1 MHTNNERG
9 IALVLALFLTA
20 ALSTLAASLMFLA
33 QSETY
38 ATMNYRMMSQARYAG
53 EAGIQK
59 AANFLLDRAQYTVP
73 KDGGADNLLNYNRA
87 VSPVTYNNLP
97 VVLSAKDAA
106 CSGSNYPVAA
116 IQTAFCN
123 FAKGSLAAGNAGIKY
138 NAQATLVTMQ
148 QFEAYGG
155 TDRVV
160 QTWEITG
167 IGGLTG
173 PRNATVEV
181 VALIETPKVPA
192 NSYAAFAT
200 SAGCGAISF
209 QGNVTVNSYDSSEG
223 PPTGA
228 GNSTEASGG
237 DVGTNGNLQIGGSVA
252 VQGNLY
258 TPRTGVGTCEEGSV
272 TALSAT
278 GSATVTGSTVALPK
292 AIVYPPPSFTA
303 IPPTTPMT
311 VNGASMGTPA
321 TACAS
326 LGTAMSPTFSTPPG
340 MPLVLFPAPGWN
352 CTVSGTTITIDNHG
366 LGEVTMP
373 SVTVASGYTLKI
385 VGSSPG
391 QNVNINALNGDGAVE
406 IQANMTGPLNESVVL
421 KIAGKNADGTD
432 MVTPFDLSAM
442 SWKQNS
448 AAQSYDASALQ
459 IAYGGTANI
468 SMKGGNTQS
477 AAMIYAPNASF
488 TLQGTQDLFGS
499 VLARTITNG
508 GNANIHYDR
517 HLSASFFVIGQA
529 MVGTFTWKRF

>member
-20 ALSTLAASLMFLA
+20 ALSTLGASLMFLA

-53 EAGIQK
+53 EAGVQK
-59 AANFLLDRAQYTVP
+59 AANFLLDPAQYTVP
-73 KDGGADNLLNYNRA
+73 AIVGADNLINYDRT
-87 VSPVTYNNLP
+87 VSPVKYLGQP

-116 IQTAFCN
+116 VTAAFCTA
-123 FAKGSLAAGNAGIKY
+123 AKGSLSAGNARIKY
-138 NAQATLVTMQ
+138 NAQATLVSMQ
-148 QFEAYGG
+148 LFDAYGG
-155 TDRVV
+155 TNGVV
-160 QTWEITG
+160 QTWEILG

-200 SAGCGAISF
+200 SAGCGAITF

-223 PPTGA
+223 PPSGA

-258 TPRTGVGTCEEGSV
+258 TPRTGVGTCAEGAV
-272 TALSAT
+272 TALTTS
-278 GSATVTGSTVALPK
+278 GSSTVTGSTVALPK
-292 AIVYPPPSFTA
+292 AIVYPPPSFSVV
-303 IPPTTPMT
+303 PPTTAVT
-311 VNGASMGTPA
+311 INGALLGVPL
-321 TACAS
+321 TACSS
-326 LGTAMSPTFSTPPG
+326 LGLTLGLPPLG
-340 MPLVLFPAPGWN
+340 N
-352 CTVSGTTITIDNHG
+352 CTVSGTTVTIDNNG
-366 LGEVTMP
+366 VDVTLP
-373 SVTVASGYTLKI
+373 SVTVDSGFTLRI
-385 VGSSPG
+385 VGNASPAP
-391 QNVNINALNGDGAVE
+391 QNVNINALNGSGDVE
-406 IQANMTGPLNESVVL
+406 IQANMTGPLNEAVVL

-432 MVTPFDLSAM
+432 MVTPFDLSTM

-448 AAQSYDASALQ
+448 AAASYDASALQ

-468 SMKGGNTQS
+468 SMKGGNSQS

-517 HLSASFFVIGQA
+517 HLSSSFFVIGQP
-529 MVGTFTWKRF
+529 MIGTFTWKRF